1 MVACNDV
8 DWGREA
14 ESAPG
19 DFCQIGTLRQ
29 SKEDLE
35 EA

>member
-8 DWGREA
+8 DWGREE
-14 ESAPG
+14 ESASG